1 MAHQVL
7 VAYATKHGATAEIAK
22 KVGQVLREAGLPT
35 DVLPAGDVGDL
46 TSYSAVVLGSAIY
59 IGRWRKDA
67 VRFLKANEQALAERD
82 VWLVSS
88 GPTGEGDPVEQVEGR
103 LFPESLQPIID
114 HIQPQGITVF
124 HGVLDAAE
132 MNFIERWII
141 KNVKAPLGDFR
152 DWGAITSWA
161 AAIADALSKEEN

>member
-67 VRFLKANEQALAERD
+67 V
-82 VWLVSS
+82 
-88 GPTGEGDPVEQVEGR
+88 
-103 LFPESLQPIID
+103 
-114 HIQPQGITVF
+114 
-124 HGVLDAAE
+124 
-132 MNFIERWII
+132 
-141 KNVKAPLGDFR
+141 
-152 DWGAITSWA
+152 
-161 AAIADALSKEEN
+161 